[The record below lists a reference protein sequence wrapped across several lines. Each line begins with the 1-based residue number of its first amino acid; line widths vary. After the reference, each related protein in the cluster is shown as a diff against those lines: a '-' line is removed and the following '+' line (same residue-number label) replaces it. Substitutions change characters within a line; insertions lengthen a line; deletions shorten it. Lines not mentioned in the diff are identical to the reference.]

1 MVGSARHDIVIEE
14 GATFILSLSLEDAD
28 AQTVDLTGATARM
41 QGRTLWDDTA
51 TLFALTSGAGDIV
64 VDAAAGSVTVTIPA
78 ATTAGYS
85 FDSGVYD
92 MEVVEADGTVLRVCY
107 GVVELSREVTR

>member
-1 MVGSARHDIVIEE
+1 MVGSARHDIMIEE
-14 GATFILSLSLEDAD
+14 GATFRLSLSLEDEAE
-28 AQTVDLTGATARM
+28 QVVDLTGATARM
-41 QGRTLWDDTA
+41 QGRAVWDDSA
-51 TLFALTSGAGDIV
+51 TLFSLTSGAGDIA

-85 FDSGVYD
+85 FETGVYD
-92 MEVVEADGTVLRVCY
+92 LEVVEADGSVLRACY